1 MKEKDLP
8 IDRTRHAVYTKKA
21 KKCVLRLLYRHYDDQ
36 TCQQLWEKIQLQY
49 ETQNS
54 LRERLSRMYESTE
67 VTAVEGIACFQ
78 CRK

>member
-1 MKEKDLP
+1 MKEKDLL

-21 KKCVLRLLYRHYDDQ
+21 KKCVLRLLHRNYDDQ

-54 LRERLSRMYESTE
+54 LRERLSRMYESAE
-67 VTAVEGIACFQ
+67 VTAVDGIACFQ